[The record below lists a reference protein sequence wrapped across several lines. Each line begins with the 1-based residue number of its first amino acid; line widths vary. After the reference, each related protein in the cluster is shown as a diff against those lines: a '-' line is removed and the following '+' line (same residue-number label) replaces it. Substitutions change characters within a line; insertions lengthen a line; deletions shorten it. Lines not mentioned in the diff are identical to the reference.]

1 VQGVRGGHEVTYYHH
16 FKNEI
21 SNVVHDKVIVEFN
34 NRFAERSTQLLR
46 CIACLDPKNSF
57 ANYDREKLV
66 QLAEIYD
73 LDFSEYECRKLQAQL
88 DYFIDDVR
96 DDPSF
101 SNCYDLGVLAMKMVE
116 TDRHTTFPQVYRLIE
131 LALILQVATATVE
144 RAFSAMKIIKTDL
157 SNNKMGDEWFNH
169 WMVCY
174 IERDVFASIPDDD
187 ILQCFQEWKSR
198 LKKLP
203 NIVRYNGMLH
213 SDYKCM
219 FNN

>member
-1 VQGVRGGHEVTYYHH
+1 VKGVRGGHEVTYYHH

-73 LDFSEYECRKLQAQL
+73 LDFSEYECRKLRTQL

-96 DDPSF
+96 ADPSF
-101 SNCYDLGVLAMKMVE
+101 SNCSDLGVLAMKMVE
-116 TDRHTTFPQVYRLIE
+116 TDRHTTFPLVYRLIE

-203 NIVRYNGMLH
+203 SIVRYNGMLH